1 MANDARE
8 QVVKK
13 PYPPLGLLYLSAWLE
28 HYGFENE
35 VFDTTFSNQ
44 NDQRNFIVNFQPNII
59 AIYTNLM
66 TKIEVIQLIEFIQT
80 SLVQHKPL
88 IVVGG
93 PDVTYNIDNYLHAGA
108 DILVIGEGEKTIL
121 EICQA
126 HQQGLWPD
134 FYHID
139 GLAFRD
145 QAGRAHATKSRE
157 KIDDLDVLPL
167 PNRSKID
174 IGKYLDIWKTN
185 HGHSSISVSTQRGC
199 PYTCKWCSTA
209 VYGQSYRRRSP
220 AKVVEELMEIKRNYH
235 PDNIWFVDD
244 VFTVSHIWLKA
255 FRDEVLEKQAV
266 VPFECITRA
275 DRLNEEAMML
285 LKEAGCFRVW
295 IGAESGS
302 QKILDAMDRRVDAT
316 QVQQMI
322 RLANAKGIETGTFIM
337 VGYPG
342 ENDEDIVQTLHHL
355 KSANPDIFTIT
366 ITYPIKGTALD
377 QEVEA
382 IKKPLQDWK
391 ITTDRQSDFLRTYP
405 SLYYKLAVR
414 WIINSMALHKGNP
427 KGKFSIKLVS
437 TALKIIILRL
447 GMKSLILFGT
457 KEAQL
462 HSSP

>member
-28 HYGFENE
+28 ENGFENE

-44 NDQRNFIVNFQPNII
+44 NVQRNFIVNFQPAII

-66 TKIEVIQLIEFIQT
+66 TKIEVIQLIEFIHTQFT
-80 SLVQHKPL
+80 ENTPLV
-88 IVVGG
+88 VVGG
-93 PDVTYNIDNYLHAGA
+93 PDVTYNVDNYLHAGA
-108 DILVIGEGEKTIL
+108 DILVIGEGENTML
-121 EICQA
+121 EICAA
-126 HQQGLWPD
+126 HQQKLWPD
-134 FYHID
+134 FYHVD
-139 GLAFRD
+139 GIAFTTREGTIH
-145 QAGRAHATKSRE
+145 QTKPRQ
-157 KIDDLDVLPL
+157 KIGNLDELPL
-167 PNRSKID
+167 PNRNKID
-174 IGKYLDIWKTN
+174 LASYLEMWKTN
-185 HGHSSISVSTQRGC
+185 HGYSTISVSTQRGC

-220 AKVVEELMEIKRNYH
+220 EKVVEELIALKHLYQ
-235 PDNIWFVDD
+235 PDKIWFVDD
-244 VFTVSHIWLKA
+244 VFTVSHKWLSA
-255 FRDEVLEKQAV
+255 FRDEVKSKNAL

-275 DRLNEEAMML
+275 DRLTEDAIVM

-316 QVQQMI
+316 QVQKMI
-322 RLANAKGIETGTFIM
+322 RTANAHHIETGTFIM

-355 KSANPDIFTIT
+355 KTANPDIFTIT

-377 QEVEA
+377 NEVE
-382 IKKPLQDWK
+382 ILKKPLQDWK
-391 ITTDRQSDFLRTYP
+391 NTTDRQADFQRTYP

-414 WIINSMALHKGNP
+414 WIINSMSFHKCSL
-427 KGKFSIKLVS
+427 KQKLSLKLVV
-437 TALKIIILRL
+437 TRFKILILRI
-447 GMKSLILFGT
+447 GMKLLILFKT
-457 KEAQL
+457 REAQL
-462 HSSP
+462 NSSQ